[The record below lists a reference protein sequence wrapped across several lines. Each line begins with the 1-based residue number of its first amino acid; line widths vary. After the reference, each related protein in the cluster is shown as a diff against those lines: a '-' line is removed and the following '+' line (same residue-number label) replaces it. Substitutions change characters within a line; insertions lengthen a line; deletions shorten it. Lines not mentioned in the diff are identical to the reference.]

1 MYQVNQAIA
10 PPFEIINFFAMHY
23 VYLIKSKKTN
33 FQYIGNTNDL
43 RRRFE
48 EHNAGKEISTK
59 YNAPYKLVYYEAY
72 ADKRDAL
79 DRERKLKHHGS
90 SVGHLKQRVK
100 FSLE

>member
-1 MYQVNQAIA
+1 MY
-10 PPFEIINFFAMHY
+10 Y
-23 VYLIKSKKTN
+23 VYLIKSKKSS

-43 RRRFE
+43 KRRFT
-48 EHNAGKEISTK
+48 EHNEGKEISTK

-79 DRERKLKHHGS
+79 ERERKLKHYGS
-90 SVGHLKQRVK
+90 SAGHLKQRVK